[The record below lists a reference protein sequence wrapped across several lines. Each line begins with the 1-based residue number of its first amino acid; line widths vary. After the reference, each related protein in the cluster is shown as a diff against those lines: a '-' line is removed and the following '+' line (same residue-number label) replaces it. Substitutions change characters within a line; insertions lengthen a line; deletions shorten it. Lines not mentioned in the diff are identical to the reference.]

1 MKKRI
6 ISLLLALIMALSL
19 LPVSALAVESS
30 AEPTISA
37 DLPAEV
43 ALQPGDNFTLT
54 VTALGSGT
62 LSYQWYANTVSD
74 YAGGTKIKGAE
85 SATYDVA
92 TAVEQVLYYYV
103 EVTNTEEG
111 KGPATVRSAISK
123 VTVSKE
129 GGGEVSDTPQITLD
143 VVDAEDVVLPWHAT
157 TPRAFDI
164 AIRDLGMTKVS
175 YQWYKNS
182 QKSYEGAE
190 AIPDSGGHFLLL
202 LRSDQHP
209 GGRVHQDRP
218 LRHRQPDHQGPGG
231 DAFRSGGGTGACG
244 QSLHP
249 RGRQCTPTG

>member
-19 LPVSALAVESS
+19 FPVSALAVESS

-43 ALQPGDNFTLT
+43 ALQPGDNFALT

-103 EVTNTEEG
+103 EVTNTE
-111 KGPATVRSAISK
+111 
-123 VTVSKE
+123 
-129 GGGEVSDTPQITLD
+129 GGEGPGHGALGYLQGDRQRERQRR
-143 VVDAEDVVLPWHAT
+143 AQRH
-157 TPRAFDI
+157 PR
-164 AIRDLGMTKVS
+164 
-175 YQWYKNS
+175 
-182 QKSYEGAE
+182 
-190 AIPDSGGHFLLL
+190 
-202 LRSDQHP
+202 
-209 GGRVHQDRP
+209 
-218 LRHRQPDHQGPGG
+218 DHQGCGG
-231 DAFRSGGGTGACG
+231 
-244 QSLHP
+244 
-249 RGRQCTPTG
+249 RGRCGSALARYNASCFRYSYTRPGYDQGFLPVV

>member
-6 ISLLLALIMALSL
+6 ISLLLALIMAVSL
-19 LPVSALAVESS
+19 LPMSVLAVESS

-111 KGPATVRSAISK
+111 KGPATVRSAICR
-123 VTVSKE
+123 VTVSESGSGELSDIPEITKVIRELNRRGIPLDPSIYTVEDAVRAIRAYKE
-129 GGGEVSDTPQITLD
+129 G
-143 VVDAEDVVLPWHAT
+143 
-157 TPRAFDI
+157 R
-164 AIRDLGMTKVS
+164 
-175 YQWYKNS
+175 
-182 QKSYEGAE
+182 
-190 AIPDSGGHFLLL
+190 
-202 LRSDQHP
+202 
-209 GGRVHQDRP
+209 
-218 LRHRQPDHQGPGG
+218 
-231 DAFRSGGGTGACG
+231 
-244 QSLHP
+244 
-249 RGRQCTPTG
+249 

>member
-19 LPVSALAVESS
+19 LPVSVLAVESS

-157 TPRAFDI
+157 TPRAFDSISYCLTNGVLFTMRGASVFSLLI
-164 AIRDLGMTKVS
+164 AYQILCCHINMTNTVP
-175 YQWYKNS
+175 QTQS
-182 QKSYEGAE
+182 QAKCKYSVKTKA
-190 AIPDSGGHFLLL
+190 
-202 LRSDQHP
+202 
-209 GGRVHQDRP
+209 
-218 LRHRQPDHQGPGG
+218 
-231 DAFRSGGGTGACG
+231 
-244 QSLHP
+244 
-249 RGRQCTPTG
+249 